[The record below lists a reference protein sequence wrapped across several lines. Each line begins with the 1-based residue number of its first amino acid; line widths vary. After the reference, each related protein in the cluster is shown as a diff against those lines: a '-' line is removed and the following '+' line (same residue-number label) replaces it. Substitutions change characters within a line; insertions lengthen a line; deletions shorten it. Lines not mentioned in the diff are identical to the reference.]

1 MKMFIVCIVLL
12 LALLVVLGGCF
23 LLAYGK
29 EKGMGK
35 FSKMMS
41 FVSIGFGTI
50 VFVSGLI
57 CALTC
62 GSCGEGSCGS
72 KNACA
77 TEQSCSKKSGK
88 CSKEKQECTKGEKC
102 SKAAVDGCCSK
113 ETGTCSHGE
122 GAACCAKTEK
132 SCCSKEAGKCDKDAS
147 SCSKG
152 DKDACE
158 KKIIKKEIIE
168 IEK

>member
-12 LALLVVLGGCF
+12 LALLVVLGGSF

-62 GSCGEGSCGS
+62 GSCGDGSCGS
-72 KNACA
+72 KKACA
-77 TEQSCSKKSGK
+77 TEQSCPKSSKS
-88 CSKEKQECTKGEKC
+88 CSKSKEACAEGEKC
-102 SKAAVDGCCSK
+102 SKESGKCAKGAD
-113 ETGTCSHGE
+113 
-122 GAACCAKTEK
+122 AACCAKTEK
-132 SCCSKEAGKCDKDAS
+132 ACCSKEEGKCSKDAS
-147 SCSKG
+147 TCSKG
-152 DKDACE
+152 EKEVCE